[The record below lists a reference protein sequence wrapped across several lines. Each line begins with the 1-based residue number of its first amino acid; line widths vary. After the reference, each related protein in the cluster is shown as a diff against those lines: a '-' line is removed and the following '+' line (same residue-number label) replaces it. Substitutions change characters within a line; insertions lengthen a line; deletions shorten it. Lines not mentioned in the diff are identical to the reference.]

1 MVSLESI
8 LTSNSIL
15 SLFIH
20 SYDKKDLETIKFIR
34 DNQSFDFPL
43 QQNKDGFYVAEI
55 RAKDIL
61 PLKGSSF
68 SIFVTDQ
75 GGILTPLQY
84 AVHHNW
90 QRKILHRELA
100 VLIKRTSNENL
111 QTKITFEVLNARK
124 RTNLYKTNMIDFMLE
139 DYTLTINGVSNIL
152 DIDAAL
158 DQRKF
163 FIALHRVPS
172 KDKILFPIESI
183 SEDGFWSAHLDLSSI
198 GLHNLYEGIWQ
209 MHFYEEIEG
218 KLLGSFIKDKQKLIT
233 TDSFKT
239 TDQLFKCD
247 FKKKNSGLI
256 LDVRQES
263 LLVSFKESYIQN
275 QTLIA
280 KISIASEQL
289 ALIDHHVSEI
299 HMINNQNTENTISTK
314 LKRINDEDFILKIPF
329 KHIIESLQEGSQK
342 QSDWLFLITNKKSQ
356 KTFFAK
362 VTNTTLIFDE
372 NNVLHVFEKVPFEVG
387 LHRTSSQNLSFTVRK
402 ARTVRNL
409 YQVKKIRGH
418 YLKIEGAAI
427 LRGLEM
433 PSSESVKRSLVLKE
447 RASLKE
453 IIIPVQNKRDL
464 TFAYHYK
471 RDKKDYTYCGFK
483 VMFDTSTLPEEKG
496 VWDFFVRFDT
506 DQFSFDRRLGF
517 VKYTYK
523 KDKYL
528 SIIKYQ
534 GNDDNK
540 IFNFSSTTPKGNL
553 KLEVLPFKSA
563 ISEDQI
569 SESREEVWIIGE
581 RPDTAQDTGYHFFK
595 YCREKHPDKKVYY
608 AIEEGSKDIRNIE
621 HLGNVLIIG
630 STEHIEKTLQATHFI
645 GSHDLEYFLPFKIPQ
660 YQHTKKAKRIFLQHG
675 VMGRKSAEYHRFFY
689 QYPFHIVCVSSVYEK
704 KMMMDHF
711 GYKESEVKVTGL
723 SRFDHLANTKTIDD
737 HRDREI
743 LIMPTWREWL
753 NTEETFLKSDYYEKY
768 ISILKDEKLLKELRK
783 HRVKLLFYPH
793 YRMQPYISYFN
804 KYKSDVVSILELG
817 EVNVQELLM
826 RASLLIT
833 DYSSVS
839 FDVSF
844 MKKPVIYYHF
854 DFDEF
859 FNKGILRSKEE
870 TFLGKIVEDQPTLVS
885 EIIQTMNN
893 HFREKLFVEERR
905 DLILTY
911 TDNKNC
917 ERIFNEISSLKDDDV
932 SVIDSITR
940 ISKETL
946 QNIKIATIQ
955 TLVRNY
961 IFTISVKKVKSLKSK
976 ARKTL
981 KPLKTFKR
989 HLKRNLHK
997 KNYSN

>member
-20 SYDKKDLETIKFIR
+20 SYDEKDLKTINFIR

-68 SIFVTDQ
+68 SIFVADGSGTLSQ
-75 GGILTPLQY
+75 LQY
-84 AVHHNW
+84 AAHHKW

-124 RTNLYKTNMIDFMLE
+124 RTSLYKTNAIDFTLE
-139 DYTLTINGVSNIL
+139 NYDLTMNGVSNIL
-152 DIDAAL
+152 DIDTPI

-172 KDKILFPIESI
+172 KDKILFPVDSI
-183 SEDGFWSAHLDLSSI
+183 SEDGKWSTNLNLTSLS
-198 GLHNLYEGIWQ
+198 LHTIYEGIWQ
-209 MHFYEEIEG
+209 IHFYEEIEG
-218 KLLGSFIKDKQKLIT
+218 KLLGSFIKTQLKLNFLN
-233 TDSFKT
+233 SFKT
-239 TDQLFKCD
+239 ADDLFICQ
-247 FKKKNSGLI
+247 FKKKNNGLI
-256 LDVRQES
+256 VDVKQES
-263 LLVSFKESYIQN
+263 MLVSFKESYIQN
-275 QTLIA
+275 QTMHA
-280 KISIASEQL
+280 QISIPKEQL
-289 ALIDHHVSEI
+289 ALLDDHVSEI
-299 HMINNQNTENTISTK
+299 RMINIHDTNNSILIK
-314 LKRINDEDFILKIPF
+314 VKRMNDEDFILKIPF
-329 KHIIESLQEGSQK
+329 KHIIETLQQGSQK
-342 QSDWLFLITNKKSQ
+342 QSDWLFLLTNKKNH
-356 KTFFAK
+356 KTVFAK
-362 VTNTTLIFDE
+362 LSNNPLTFDE
-372 NNVLHVFEKVPFEVG
+372 NNVLNIFEKVPFEVG
-387 LHRTSSQNLSFTVRK
+387 LHRNANQNLSFTVRK

-409 YQVKKIRGH
+409 YQVKKSRGH
-418 YLKIEGAAI
+418 HLKIEGAAI

-433 PSSESVKRSLVLKE
+433 PHPNTVKRTLVLKE
-447 RASLKE
+447 RTSLQE
-453 IIIPVQNKRDL
+453 ISVPVQNKKDL

-483 VMFDTSTLPEEKG
+483 VMLDTTTLPETKG
-496 VWDFFVRFDT
+496 VWDFFIRFDT
-506 DQFSFDRRLGF
+506 DQFTFDRRLGF

-528 SIIKYQ
+528 SIIKYT
-534 GNDDNK
+534 GHDDNK

-553 KLEVLPFKSA
+553 KLEVLPFKST

-569 SESREEVWIIGE
+569 SENRKEIWIIGE

-595 YCREKHPDKKVYY
+595 YCREKHPDKEVYY

-621 HLGNVLIIG
+621 HLGNVLTIG
-630 STEHIEKTLQATHFI
+630 SAEHIEKTLQATHFI

-704 KMMMDHF
+704 NMMMDHF

-723 SRFDHLANTKTIDD
+723 SRFDHLANSKTTD
-737 HRDREI
+737 HNGDREI

-768 ISILKDEKLLKELRK
+768 ISILKDEKLHQELKK

-854 DFDEF
+854 DFEEF

-870 TFLGKIVEDQPTLVS
+870 TFLGEIVEDQTSLVS
-885 EIIQTMNN
+885 EIIHTIHNGFQ
-893 HFREKLFVEERR
+893 EKEFVEERR

-917 ERIFNEISSLKDDDV
+917 ERIFNEISSLKDDHY
-932 SVIDSITR
+932 SIIDSLTR
-940 ISKETL
+940 ISKNTL
-946 QNIKIATIQ
+946 QNIKVATIQ

-961 IFTISVKKVKSLKSK
+961 VFTISVKKIKMLKNK
-976 ARKTL
+976 ARKNL
-981 KPLKTFKR
+981 NS
-989 HLKRNLHK
+989 LKRLKRYLKRTIQK
-997 KNYSN
+997 KKFF

>member
-20 SYDKKDLETIKFIR
+20 SYDEKDLKTINFIR

-68 SIFVTDQ
+68 SIYVADQ
-75 GGILTPLQY
+75 FGTLSQLQY
-84 AVHHNW
+84 AVHHKW

-100 VLIKRTSNENL
+100 VLIKRTSNDNL
-111 QTKITFEVLNARK
+111 QTKITFEVLNAKK
-124 RTNLYKTNMIDFMLE
+124 RTNLYKTNVIDFALKNRN
-139 DYTLTINGVSNIL
+139 LTINGVSNIL
-152 DIDAAL
+152 DIDSSF

-172 KDKILFPIESI
+172 KDKILFPVESI
-183 SEDGFWSAHLDLSSI
+183 SKDGKWSAHLNLSSLS
-198 GLHNLYEGIWQ
+198 LHNLYEGIWQ
-209 MHFYEEIEG
+209 MHFYEEIDG
-218 KLLGSFIKDKQKLIT
+218 KLLGSFIKAKKKLNSSNT
-233 TDSFKT
+233 FKT
-239 TDQLFKCD
+239 VDHLFKCQI
-247 FKKKNSGLI
+247 KKKNNGLI
-256 LDVRQES
+256 VDVKQES
-263 LLVSFKESYIQN
+263 ILVSFKESYIQN
-275 QTLIA
+275 QTMLA
-280 KISIASEQL
+280 QISIEREQL
-289 ALIDHHVSEI
+289 ALLDHHVSEI
-299 HMINNQNTENTISTK
+299 HMINNQGTKSTVLTK
-314 LKRINDEDFILKIPF
+314 SKRINNENFILKIPF
-329 KHIIESLQEGSQK
+329 KRIIESLQKGSQK
-342 QSDWLFLITNKKSQ
+342 QSDWLFLLTNKKSQ
-356 KTFFAK
+356 KTIFAK
-362 VTNTTLIFDE
+362 LTNNSLTFDE
-372 NNVLHVFEKVPFEVG
+372 NNILNIFEKVPFEVG
-387 LHRTSSQNLSFTVRK
+387 LHRNANQNLSFTVRK

-409 YQVKKIRGH
+409 YQVKKTRGH
-418 YLKIEGAAI
+418 NLKIEGAAI

-433 PSSESVKRSLVLKE
+433 PKSDTVKRSLILKE
-447 RASLKE
+447 RTSLKE
-453 IIIPVQNKRDL
+453 ISVPVQNKRDL

-483 VMFDTSTLPEEKG
+483 AIFDTSTLPEKKG
-496 VWDFFVRFDT
+496 VWDFFIRFDT
-506 DQFSFDRRLGF
+506 DQFSFNRRLGF

-528 SIIKYQ
+528 SIIKYTDK
-534 GNDDNK
+534 NDNK

-553 KLEVLPFKSA
+553 KLEVLPFKSS
-563 ISEDQI
+563 ISEDHI
-569 SESREEVWIIGE
+569 SENREEAWIIGE

-595 YCREKHPDKKVYY
+595 YCREKHPNKKVYY

-621 HLGNVLIIG
+621 HLGNVLTIG
-630 STEHIEKTLQATHFI
+630 SAEHIEKTLQATHFI

-660 YQHTKKAKRIFLQHG
+660 YRHTKKAKRIFLQHG

-704 KMMMDHF
+704 NMMMDHF

-723 SRFDHLANTKTIDD
+723 SRFDHLANSKTSDD
-737 HRDREI
+737 IRDREI

-753 NTEETFLKSDYYEKY
+753 NTEETFLKSNYYEKY
-768 ISILKDEKLLKELRK
+768 ISILRDERLLQELKK
-783 HRVKLLFYPH
+783 HRVKILFYPH

-859 FNKGILRSKEE
+859 FSKGILRSKEE
-870 TFLGKIVEDQPTLVS
+870 TFLGEIVEDQTSLVS
-885 EIIQTMNN
+885 EIIHTINN
-893 HFREKLFVEERR
+893 DFKEKLFVEERR

-917 ERIFNEISSLKDDDV
+917 DRIFNEICSLKDDHF
-932 SVIDSITR
+932 SAIASLTR
-940 ISKETL
+940 ISKDTL
-946 QNIKIATIQ
+946 QNIKITIIQ

-961 IFTISVKKVKSLKSK
+961 FFTISVKKIKMLKNKS
-976 ARKTL
+976 RKTL
-981 KPLKTFKR
+981 KALKR
-989 HLKRNLHK
+989 HLKRNVHK
-997 KNYSN
+997 KTILARNR